1 MHLDAS
7 KIEVVLAGKHIDL
20 DLDVVRRYLNLDRS
34 KPSLSFYTKLVMLW
48 IHN

>member
-7 KIEVVLAGKHIDL
+7 KIEVVLAGKHI

-34 KPSLSFYTKLVMLW
+34 KPSLSFYTKLVMVW